1 MRWVVGLPLIVFLGL
16 VAVFAVGLRD
26 DGPDVLPS
34 PLIGQPVPD
43 FSLAPIEGYRA
54 GGTGVDPDVLALG
67 RPSLVNYWAS
77 WCAPCRAEHPLLME
91 LNADPRIDVVG
102 INYKDAPEDAA
113 RFLQSLGDPFDRIG
127 ADTSGRAAIAWG
139 VYGVPETF
147 LVDGEGVIVT
157 KYVGQLTADV
167 MREVFMPEI
176 EALAGE

>member
-43 FSLAPIEGYRA
+43 FSLAPIEGYRP

-113 RFLQSLGDPFDRIG
+113 RFLQ
-127 ADTSGRAAIAWG
+127 
-139 VYGVPETF
+139 
-147 LVDGEGVIVT
+147 
-157 KYVGQLTADV
+157 
-167 MREVFMPEI
+167 
-176 EALAGE
+176 